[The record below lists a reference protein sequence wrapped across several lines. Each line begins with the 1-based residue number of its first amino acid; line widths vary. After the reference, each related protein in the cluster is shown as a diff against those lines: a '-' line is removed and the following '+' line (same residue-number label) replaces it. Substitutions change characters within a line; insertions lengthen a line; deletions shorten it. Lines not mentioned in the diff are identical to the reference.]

1 MWAANLPGLM
11 TDRTVWSIDSIGE
24 PGASSQHKELVTPI
38 DQTTWVAEVL
48 AGLELQ
54 RVHLLGVSIGGW
66 LATRVAMHHP
76 ECVASV
82 TLLDPANTFAPITW
96 KVIAISLGSIVPG
109 LPMRVRYWLLS
120 WISGGIPV
128 DDSIPEGRLIASAM
142 RDFSSAQPTPVRPTP
157 EELAAIEV
165 PVLAIL
171 AGRSII
177 HNPTRAA
184 ETART
189 IPGAQVEVWPDA
201 SHAINGE
208 FPDRITQRF
217 AEFATTIH

>member
-1 MWAANLPGLM
+1 M
-11 TDRTVWSIDSIGE
+11 
-24 PGASSQHKELVTPI
+24 
-38 DQTTWVAEVL
+38 AEAL
-48 AGLELQ
+48 AGLGLR

-66 LATRVAMHHP
+66 LAVRVAMHRP

-96 KVIAISLGSIVPG
+96 KVIVISLGSIIPG
-109 LPMRVRYWLLS
+109 LPKRVRYWLLS

-128 DDSIPEGRLIASAM
+128 DESLPEGRLIASAM

-208 FPDRITQRF
+208 FPDRISQRF
-217 AEFATTIH
+217 AEFTAAIG